1 MRIDQCTIGR
11 NRRYLLNTCSSFTS
25 DQSWNQRKSNNSF
38 TKTTTTATTRK
49 QIRHF
54 LFYPLFTHRLQRRK
68 SRLAD
73 SSDELEDEKSNG
85 KKAKVRIEEDSR
97 ETLERVK
104 NGVKRCVVF
113 YLDSEGIWNNPSFT
127 KEKRQKIWG
136 FFALCFLEG
145 LTWWAMYYGFVRL
158 YGPKFDTSAYVIMDI
173 SFHNYFV
180 LLALPMFWDFLKYPN
195 YPPVFKNK
203 TPFSSLSPFI

>member
-1 MRIDQCTIGR
+1 MF
-11 NRRYLLNTCSSFTS
+11 LLHKRPILKPT
-25 DQSWNQRKSNNSF
+25 KIENSF
-38 TKTTTTATTRK
+38 IKTTTATTKK
-49 QIRHF
+49 QIGHF
-54 LFYPLFTHRLQRRK
+54 CSDHFSRTACREGNRDSRIRLTNWKIRNRRVE
-68 SRLAD
+68 RRR
-73 SSDELEDEKSNG
+73 
-85 KKAKVRIEEDSR
+85 VRIEEDSR